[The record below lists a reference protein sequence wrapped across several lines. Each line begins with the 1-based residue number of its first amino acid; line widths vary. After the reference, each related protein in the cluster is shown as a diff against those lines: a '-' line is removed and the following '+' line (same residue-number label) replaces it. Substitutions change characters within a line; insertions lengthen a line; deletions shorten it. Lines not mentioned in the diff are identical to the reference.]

1 MNTYTLKNFRVFGE
15 QGATIKVAPLTIL
28 TGCNSGGKSSITKSM
43 MLLQPFFHK
52 LCKDIRSGNFGYFS
66 DYQLDFA
73 RGQHKLGS
81 FENAVNWS
89 AEVKKLSI
97 EYTFFSSILWKD
109 VDVELKFAPIAASHS
124 LRAYLCG
131 IVLKTDDKILYEY
144 SSTENK
150 DKTTQLSRIIN
161 SAYSETGIAYLAEN
175 KGMLIDAVKRVDE
188 ISLIN
193 EIYTDAK
200 DINEEEALREEGIYI
215 PDSQHKWSNDDWQQ
229 IIKSIGKDNILYC
242 LQFGE
247 SLVHLCGKTYQ
258 NYIKP
263 FLHNDYDGKNGTI
276 VRDAEKHLDWDNS
289 KHQYEFQADLIY
301 PLHGLQQKMDSVQKN
316 DFVEWVQNKFITPLT
331 NEWYNTDIYK
341 GIALGFAQEYVAS
354 DYKTF
359 TDFYRHYEDAYLQTC
374 DGLGYLKEG
383 SAAFNPLSQG
393 TCNDCPDLIPI
404 FTHTKDEEIQWNLL
418 KDEKKFE
425 YMFDVIQREAG
436 YWNPSCLGGPEIE
449 FPEEKI
455 LKRTINMLCVEALAN
470 GYLLSNAT
478 FVEINRANQQRCYTF
493 ESQGTS
499 FNQLLEDYNHA
510 PIEILKKDENDIW
523 ASERVV
529 YEKGSF
535 AKKWLK
541 TLADIDDFSLE
552 LAPEGIGYYIYL
564 FEGDHKILLSDMGFG
579 MTPLLSMLLH
589 IEIIITQQL
598 QQEHILPT
606 IICIEEPES
615 HLHPKYQS
623 LLADVFADVITMNV
637 GDSGVSPKVNLVL
650 ETHSEYL
657 IRRLQVMVAKQE
669 IESSKIAI
677 HYMSNN
683 NSEGK
688 QGTKPI
694 KLIEIES
701 DGSLSDTF
709 GSGFFDEA
717 NNSYLQ
723 LIEQKNEQ

>member
-1 MNTYTLKNFRVFGE
+1 MNTYTLKNFRVFDE

-52 LCKDIRSGNFGYFS
+52 LCEDIRSGNFGYFS

-73 RGQHKLGS
+73 RGQHKLGA

-89 AEVKKLSI
+89 TEVKKFSI

-109 VDVELKFAPIAASHS
+109 VDVELGFAPIAASHS
-124 LRAYLCG
+124 LRAYLCE
-131 IVLKTDDKILYEY
+131 IVLRVEDNVLYKY
-144 SSTENK
+144 SSTEN
-150 DKTTQLSRIIN
+150 DKKSTFLPNT
-161 SAYSETGIAYLAEN
+161 AYNETGIAYLAEN
-175 KGMLIDAVKRVDE
+175 KRMLIDAVKRIDE

-215 PDSQHKWSNDDWQQ
+215 PESQHKWSNDDWQQ
-229 IIKSIGKDNILYC
+229 IIKNIGKDNILYC

-247 SLVHLCGKTYQ
+247 SLVHLCGKTYK

-276 VRDAEKHLDWDNS
+276 VRDTEKHLDWENS
-289 KHQYEFQADLIY
+289 KHQYEFQSDLVY
-301 PLHGLQQKMDSVQKN
+301 PLYGLQQEMDSVQKN

-331 NEWYNTDIYK
+331 NEWYNTEEYR
-341 GIALGFAQEYVAS
+341 GIVLGFAQEYAKS
-354 DYKTF
+354 DHKTF
-359 TDFYRHYEDAYLQTC
+359 TDFYRYYEDAYLQTYS
-374 DGLGYLKEG
+374 GLGYLKEG
-383 SAAFNPLSQG
+383 IAFFSLLSQG
-393 TCNDCPDLIPI
+393 TCNHYCQNLFPM
-404 FTHTKDEEIQWNLL
+404 FTHAEGEEKQWSLL
-418 KDEKKFE
+418 KEEEKFE
-425 YMFDVIQREAG
+425 YMFAAIQGMAG
-436 YWNPSCLGGPEIE
+436 YEDLSCFGGPEIE

-455 LKRTINMLCVEALAN
+455 LKQTINMLCVEALAN

-510 PIEILKKDENDIW
+510 PIEIW
-523 ASERVV
+523 ASEKVV
-529 YEKGSF
+529 YQKGAF

-564 FEGDHKILLSDMGFG
+564 FKGDHKILLADMGFG

-598 QQEHILPT
+598 QQEYILPT

-623 LLADVFADVITMNV
+623 LLADVFADVITMNE

-657 IRRLQVMVAKQE
+657 IRKLQVMVAKQE

-677 HYMSNN
+677 HYISNN
-683 NSEGK
+683 NPEEE
-688 QGTKPI
+688 QDVKPI

-701 DGSLSDTF
+701 DGRLSSNF
-709 GSGFFDEA
+709 GTGFFDEA
-717 NNSYLQ
+717 GNSQ
-723 LIEQKNEQ
+723 LELIRIARKEKK